1 MTRKTRL
8 VAAFVIVALVM
19 AVAVAARPLI
29 GGAVCAGVA
38 VEGVAVGGLGR
49 DELVQLLTA
58 WRQDYGRRH
67 VVVYYGDTS
76 FPLDAASIDYDL
88 DAEATAD
95 EAFAYG
101 RRGSPWER
109 LQSIVAARRE
119 GYVIPARVRYD
130 DAKLA
135 ALLAA
140 WQETIDRPPRNAA
153 ISLEEGGI
161 VPQEQGRKLNVAA
174 AKPLVLQALRA
185 GDVSELPLPVTPIY
199 PAVTVADLRQTG
211 IKEIWSSFTTAF
223 DAADANRSANIRLS
237 ARRING
243 YILYPGQVFS
253 FNQVVG
259 PRDREHGFKEALE
272 IVGGEFVPGIGGG
285 VCQVSS
291 TLYNAVLLANL
302 TIVERTNHS
311 KPLGYVSLGRDA
323 TVAYGVLDFKFAND
337 TGAPV
342 IILAET
348 VKDKLKVGIVGREP
362 LPVAVEVVAADRQVI
377 PPAVVKK
384 QDPELF
390 LGETRVDKQ
399 GKPGYE
405 VTTLRVVSAGGREI
419 RRETLARDRYLPEN
433 TIVKVGTKLPPFSQ
447 RSAAPAP
454 EKSRQ
459 N

>member
-1 MTRKTRL
+1 
-8 VAAFVIVALVM
+8 M
-19 AVAVAARPLI
+19 AVAVAARPLA
-29 GGAVCAGVA
+29 GGAVCEGVA

-49 DELVQLLTA
+49 DELGQLLAA
-58 WRQDYGRRH
+58 WRQDYRRRH
-67 VVVYYGDTS
+67 VVVYYGDTI
-76 FPLDAASIDYDL
+76 FHLDAAGIDYDL

-95 EAFAYG
+95 EAYSYG
-101 RRGSPWER
+101 RRGSPWDR
-109 LQSIVAARRE
+109 LKHIVAARRE
-119 GYVIPARVRYD
+119 GYNIPIRVRHND
-130 DAKLA
+130 GKLA
-135 ALLAA
+135 AVLEA
-140 WQETIDRPPRNAA
+140 WREAIDRPPRNAA

-185 GDVSELPLPVTPIY
+185 GDAADLPLPVTPLY

-223 DAADANRSANIRLS
+223 DAADSSRTANIRLS

-243 YILYPGQVFS
+243 HILYPGQVFS

-272 IVGGEFVPGIGGG
+272 IVDGEFVPGIGGG

-302 TIVERTNHS
+302 TVVERTNHS
-311 KPLGYVSLGRDA
+311 KPLGYVGLGRDA
-323 TVAYGVLDFKFAND
+323 TVVYGALDFKFANN

-342 IILAET
+342 VILAET
-348 VKDKLKVGIVGREP
+348 AKNRLTVGIVGRQP
-362 LPVAVEVVAADRQVI
+362 LTVAVEVVAADRQVI

-390 LGETRVDKQ
+390 LGEAKVDRQ

-419 RRETLARDRYLPEN
+419 KREVLARDRYLPEN
-433 TIVKVGTKLPPFSQ
+433 TIVKVGTKLPPFA
-447 RSAAPAP
+447 RNGAAPAA
-454 EKSRQ
+454 EKNRR